1 MFESW
6 SIRKIIVLFLSLILC
21 VGVIQVLMF
30 IYSRSIYIHFVL
42 SFIAL
47 FLALM
52 LFHTVN
58 IRLKRARKNK

>member
-6 SIRKIIVLFLSLILC
+6 RIRKIIVLFLGLILC